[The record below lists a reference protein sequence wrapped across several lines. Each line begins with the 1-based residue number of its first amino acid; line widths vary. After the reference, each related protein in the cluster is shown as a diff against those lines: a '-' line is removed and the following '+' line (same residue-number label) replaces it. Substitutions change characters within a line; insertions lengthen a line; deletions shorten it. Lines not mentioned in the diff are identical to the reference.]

1 VGGND
6 GGRKRQGCYNLSHLL
21 RPVLKSW
28 PGVAEMFA
36 GCAMALRYMRVW
48 RYIEEVARIGSVRQ
62 AAERLHV
69 TPSAL
74 LRRIQDVELD
84 LGATIFDRSPSGV
97 RLTAAGEIL
106 VRWIQ
111 NQNADLRRVYSQIEE
126 LSGLRRGEVKI
137 SCSQAVARNFLLN
150 EITAFRARFPQVAFN
165 MMVSDH
171 TRAMQSLMAYGSDL
185 ILVFRPPRLAELQ
198 TIMSIGQNLVAVM
211 SSGHPLAARPDV
223 RIRDCAQF
231 PVAVPDRSFSGREII
246 EDVLATSSARL
257 NVVFEANSFD
267 VLCEFVKGTDVIT
280 FQVDIGALAWRDD
293 PAIAIRPIS
302 DLDGAHGPLVLG
314 QLKGRVLPLA
324 AATFAEQVARRMDA
338 LRGLPVIGAGGG

>member
-1 VGGND
+1 
-6 GGRKRQGCYNLSHLL
+6 
-21 RPVLKSW
+21 
-28 PGVAEMFA
+28 
-36 GCAMALRYMRVW
+36 MALRNMRIW

-84 LGATIFDRSPSGV
+84 LGAAIFDRSPSGV

-150 EITAFRARFPQVAFN
+150 EVTAFRRRYPQVVFT

-171 TRAMQSLMAYGSDL
+171 TKAMQSLMAYGSDL

-198 TIMSIGQNLVAVM
+198 PIMSIGQTLVAIM
-211 SSGHPLAARPDV
+211 AKDHPLAGRASV
-223 RIRDCAQF
+223 RVRDCAAYD
-231 PVAVPDRSFSGREII
+231 VALPDRSFGGREII
-246 EDVLATSSARL
+246 EDILGSGSARL

-267 VLCEFVKGTDVIT
+267 VLGDFIKGTTIVT
-280 FQVDIGALAWRDD
+280 FQIEIGALGWRHD
-293 PAIAIRPIS
+293 PDLAIVPIA

-324 AATFAEQVARRMDA
+324 AATFAEQVAGRMDE
-338 LRGLPVIGAGGG
+338 LRTLPTADGGDGHDR

>member
-1 VGGND
+1 
-6 GGRKRQGCYNLSHLL
+6 
-21 RPVLKSW
+21 
-28 PGVAEMFA
+28 
-36 GCAMALRYMRVW
+36 MALRNQRIW

-84 LGATIFDRSPSGV
+84 LGAAIFDRSPSGV

-150 EITAFRARFPQVAFN
+150 EITAFRRRYPQVAFN

-171 TRAMQSLMAYGSDL
+171 TRAMQALIGYGSDL

-198 TIMSIGQNLVAVM
+198 TIMSIGQNLVAIM
-211 SSGHPLAARPDV
+211 SKDHPLAGRAAV
-223 RIRDCAQF
+223 RVRDCAAYDF
-231 PVAVPDRSFSGREII
+231 ALPDRSFGGREII
-246 EDVLATSSARL
+246 EDILAVSSAKP

-267 VLCEFVKGTDVIT
+267 VLCDFVKGTNIVT
-280 FQVDIGALAWRDD
+280 FQIDIGALGWRRD
-293 PAIAIRPIS
+293 PDLAILPIS
-302 DLDGAHGPLVLG
+302 DLNGAHGALVLG

-324 AATFAEQVARRMDA
+324 AATFAEQVARRMDD
-338 LRGLPVIGAGGG
+338 LKTPIVENLS

>member
-1 VGGND
+1 
-6 GGRKRQGCYNLSHLL
+6 
-21 RPVLKSW
+21 
-28 PGVAEMFA
+28 
-36 GCAMALRYMRVW
+36 MALRNMRVL

-84 LGATIFDRSPSGV
+84 LGATIFDRSSSGV

-106 VRWIQ
+106 IHWIQ

-126 LSGLRRGEVKI
+126 LSGLRRGEVRI
-137 SCSQAVARNFLLN
+137 ACSQAVARTFLLD
-150 EITAFRARFPQVAFN
+150 EIKAFRRRYPQVAFS

-171 TRAMQSLMAYGSDL
+171 IKAMQSLMAYSADL

-198 TIMSIGQNLVAVM
+198 TIMSIGQGLVAIM
-211 SSGHPLAARPDV
+211 SSDHPLAARPNV
-223 RIRDCAQF
+223 RLRDCLMYDLAL
-231 PVAVPDRSFSGREII
+231 PDRSFSGREIV
-246 EDVLATSSARL
+246 EDFAARSSAKL

-267 VLCEFVKGTDVIT
+267 VLCEFVKETEAIT
-280 FQVDIGALAWRDD
+280 LQINLGALGWHDD
-293 PAIAIRPIS
+293 PRIAIRPIS
-302 DLDGAHGPLVLG
+302 DADGANGPLVLG

-324 AATFAEQVARRMDA
+324 AATFAEQISQRLDA
-338 LRGLPVIGAGGG
+338 VRSSLNPGVDEKNAAGA

>member
-1 VGGND
+1 
-6 GGRKRQGCYNLSHLL
+6 
-21 RPVLKSW
+21 
-28 PGVAEMFA
+28 
-36 GCAMALRYMRVW
+36 MALRHMRVW
-48 RYIEEVARIGSVRQ
+48 RYIEEVARVGSVRQ

-74 LRRIQDVELD
+74 LRRIQDMELD
-84 LGATIFDRSPSGV
+84 LGATIFDRSSSGV

-126 LSGLRRGEVKI
+126 LSGLRRGEVRI

-150 EITAFRARFPQVAFN
+150 EITAFRARYPQVAFN

-171 TRAMQSLMAYGSDL
+171 TRAMQSLIAYGSDL

-198 TIMSIGQNLVAVM
+198 TIMSIGQNLVAIM
-211 SSGHPLAARPDV
+211 PAGHPLAAKADV
-223 RIRDCAQF
+223 RIRDCAQY
-231 PVAVPDRSFSGREII
+231 PVALPDRSFSGREII
-246 EDVLATSSARL
+246 EDVLATSSAKL
-257 NVVFEANSFD
+257 NVVFETNSFD
-267 VLCEFVKGTDVIT
+267 VLCEFVKGTDVVT

-293 PAIAIRPIS
+293 PALAVRPIS

-338 LRGLPVIGAGGG
+338 LRGLPMAGAG

>member
-1 VGGND
+1 
-6 GGRKRQGCYNLSHLL
+6 
-21 RPVLKSW
+21 
-28 PGVAEMFA
+28 
-36 GCAMALRYMRVW
+36 MALRNQRIW

-84 LGATIFDRSPSGV
+84 LGATIFDRGPSGV

-137 SCSQAVARNFLLN
+137 SCSQAVARNFLLD
-150 EITAFRARFPQVAFN
+150 EITAFRRRYPQVAFT

-198 TIMSIGQNLVAVM
+198 TIMSVGQNLVAVM
-211 SSGHPLAARPDV
+211 ANDHPLAGRGTV
-223 RIRDCAQF
+223 RLRDCAAYD
-231 PVAVPDRSFSGREII
+231 VALPDRSFGGREII
-246 EDVLATSSARL
+246 EDILATGSAKL
-257 NVVFEANSFD
+257 NIVFEANAFD
-267 VLCEFVKGTDVIT
+267 VLCDFVKGTEIVT
-280 FQVDIGALAWRDD
+280 FQIDIGARGWRHD
-293 PAIAIRPIS
+293 PALAILPIS

-324 AATFAEQVARRMDA
+324 AAKFAEQVAGRLDE
-338 LRGLPVIGAGGG
+338 LRPPPAGEGAA

>member
-1 VGGND
+1 
-6 GGRKRQGCYNLSHLL
+6 
-21 RPVLKSW
+21 
-28 PGVAEMFA
+28 
-36 GCAMALRYMRVW
+36 MALRNMRIW
-48 RYIEEVARIGSVRQ
+48 RYIEEVARTGSVRQ

-74 LRRIQDVELD
+74 LRRIQDVEHD
-84 LGATIFDRSPSGV
+84 LGASIFDRSASGV

-150 EITAFRARFPQVAFN
+150 EITAFRKRYPQVVFT

-171 TRAMQSLMAYGSDL
+171 TKAMQSLMAYGSDL

-198 TIMSIGQNLVAVM
+198 TIMAIGQGLVAIM
-211 SSGHPLAARPDV
+211 AADHPLAARPAI
-223 RIRDCAQF
+223 RLRDCAEYE
-231 PVAVPDRSFSGREII
+231 VALPDRSFGGREII
-246 EDVLATSSARL
+246 EDVLATGSAKL
-257 NVVFEANSFD
+257 NPIFEANSFD
-267 VLCEFVKGTDVIT
+267 VLCEFVKATKAVT
-280 FQVDIGALAWRDD
+280 FQIDVGALGWRDD
-293 PAIAIRPIS
+293 PGIAIRPIT
-302 DLDGAHGPLVLG
+302 DLGALNGQLVLG

-324 AATFAEQVARRMDA
+324 AATFAEQVAGRMDE
-338 LRGLPVIGAGGG
+338 LRSAAVPP

>member
-1 VGGND
+1 
-6 GGRKRQGCYNLSHLL
+6 
-21 RPVLKSW
+21 
-28 PGVAEMFA
+28 
-36 GCAMALRYMRVW
+36 MALRNMRVL

-126 LSGLRRGEVKI
+126 LSGLRRGEVRI
-137 SCSQAVARNFLLN
+137 SCSQAVARNFLLD
-150 EITAFRARFPQVAFN
+150 EITAFRARYPLVAFN
-165 MMVSDH
+165 MTVCDH
-171 TRAMQSLMAYGSDL
+171 TKAMQSLMAYGSDL

-198 TIMSIGQNLVAVM
+198 PIMSIGQSLFAIM
-211 SSGHPLAARPDV
+211 SSDHPLAARADV
-223 RIRDCAQF
+223 RIRDCAQYD
-231 PVAVPDRSFSGREII
+231 VALPDRSFSGRQII
-246 EDVLATSSARL
+246 EDVLATGSAKL
-257 NVVFEANSFD
+257 NIVFEANSFD
-267 VLCEFVKGTDVIT
+267 VLCDFVKGTDVIT
-280 FQVDIGALAWRDD
+280 FQIGIGALGWRDD
-293 PAIAIRPIS
+293 PRIAIRPIS
-302 DLDGAHGPLVLG
+302 DLDAAHGPLVLG

-324 AATFAEQVARRMDA
+324 AATFAEQVSRRMDA
-338 LRGLPVIGAGGG
+338 MRAMPQAPAGLEAGV

>member
-1 VGGND
+1 
-6 GGRKRQGCYNLSHLL
+6 
-21 RPVLKSW
+21 
-28 PGVAEMFA
+28 
-36 GCAMALRYMRVW
+36 MALRNMRVL

-106 VRWIQ
+106 IHWIQ

-126 LSGLRRGEVKI
+126 LSGLRRGEVRI
-137 SCSQAVARNFLLN
+137 SCSQAVARTFLLN
-150 EITAFRARFPQVAFN
+150 EIKSFRRQYPQVAFT
-165 MMVSDH
+165 MTVSDH

-198 TIMSIGQNLVAVM
+198 TIMSIGQGLVAIM
-211 SSGHPLAARPDV
+211 ASDHPLAARPDI
-223 RIRDCAQF
+223 RIRDCAEYE
-231 PVAVPDRSFSGREII
+231 VALPDRSFSGREII
-246 EDVLATSSARL
+246 EDVLASSSVKL
-257 NVVFEANSFD
+257 NTVFEVNSFD
-267 VLCEFVKGTDVIT
+267 LLGEFVRGTQIIT
-280 FQVDIGALAWRDD
+280 FQIEVGALGWRDD
-293 PAIAIRPIS
+293 PGIAIRPVS

-324 AATFAEQVARRMDA
+324 AATFAEQVARRMDEFRA
-338 LRGLPVIGAGGG
+338 GLPESPRCS

>member
-1 VGGND
+1 
-6 GGRKRQGCYNLSHLL
+6 
-21 RPVLKSW
+21 
-28 PGVAEMFA
+28 
-36 GCAMALRYMRVW
+36 MALRNMRVW

-84 LGATIFDRSPSGV
+84 LGATIFDRSSSGV

-126 LSGLRRGEVKI
+126 LSGLRRGEVRI
-137 SCSQAVARNFLLN
+137 SCSQAVARTFLLN
-150 EITAFRARFPQVAFN
+150 EIKAFRIRYPQVGFN

-171 TRAMQSLMAYGSDL
+171 TKAMQSLMAYGSDL

-198 TIMSIGQNLVAVM
+198 PIMSIGQGLVAVM
-211 SSGHPLAARPDV
+211 SSDHPLAKRTDV
-223 RIRDCAQF
+223 RIRECAQYD
-231 PVAVPDRSFSGREII
+231 VALPDRSFSGREII
-246 EDVLATSSARL
+246 EDVLATGTAKL
-257 NVVFEANSFD
+257 NVVFETNSFD
-267 VLCEFVKGTDVIT
+267 VLCEFIKGTEVIT
-280 FQVDIGALAWRDD
+280 FQIDIGALGWRDD
-293 PAIAIRPIS
+293 PSIAVRPVS
-302 DLDGAHGPLVLG
+302 DLDAAHGPLVLG

-324 AATFAEQVARRMDA
+324 AATFAEQVARRMDEI
-338 LRGLPVIGAGGG
+338 RSTPPVSPG

>member
-1 VGGND
+1 
-6 GGRKRQGCYNLSHLL
+6 
-21 RPVLKSW
+21 
-28 PGVAEMFA
+28 
-36 GCAMALRYMRVW
+36 MALRNMRIW
-48 RYIEEVARIGSVRQ
+48 RYIEEVARVGSVRQ

-150 EITAFRARFPQVAFN
+150 EVTAFRGRYPQVVFA

-198 TIMSIGQNLVAVM
+198 TIMSVGQRLVAIM
-211 SSGHPLAARPDV
+211 SSDHPLAALPSV
-223 RIRDCAQF
+223 RLRDCSEYD
-231 PVAVPDRSFSGREII
+231 VALPDRSFGGREII
-246 EDVLATSSARL
+246 EDVMAKSSARL
-257 NVVFEANSFD
+257 HVVFEANSFD
-267 VLCEFVKGTDVIT
+267 VLAEFVKGTQVIT
-280 FQVDIGALAWRDD
+280 FQIEIGALGWRNDPGIAVRPIGDLD
-293 PAIAIRPIS
+293 PAQ
-302 DLDGAHGPLVLG
+302 GPLVLG

-324 AATFAEQVARRMDA
+324 AATFAEQVARRMDE
-338 LRGLPVIGAGGG
+338 LRGA

>member
-1 VGGND
+1 
-6 GGRKRQGCYNLSHLL
+6 
-21 RPVLKSW
+21 
-28 PGVAEMFA
+28 
-36 GCAMALRYMRVW
+36 MALRNMRIW

-84 LGATIFDRSPSGV
+84 LGATIFDRSASGV

-126 LSGLRRGEVKI
+126 LSGLRRGEVHI

-150 EITAFRARFPQVAFN
+150 EITAFRARYPQVAFN

-171 TRAMQSLMAYGSDL
+171 TRAMQSLMAYASDL

-198 TIMSIGQNLVAVM
+198 PIMSIGQGLVAVM
-211 SSGHPLAARPDV
+211 ASDHPLAARSSV
-223 RIRDCAQF
+223 RIRDCAQYD
-231 PVAVPDRSFSGREII
+231 VALPDRSFSGREIV
-246 EDVLATSSARL
+246 EDVLATGSAKL
-257 NVVFEANSFD
+257 NVVFETNSFD
-267 VLCEFVKGTDVIT
+267 VLCEFVKGTEVIT
-280 FQVDIGALAWRDD
+280 FQIDIGALGWRND
-293 PAIAIRPIS
+293 PSIAIRPVS
-302 DLDGAHGPLVLG
+302 DLDAAHGSLVLG

-324 AATFAEQVARRMDA
+324 AATFAEQVARRMDEI
-338 LRGLPVIGAGGG
+338 RGSPAVGAG